1 MKTEE
6 VGQIGNPGNFI
17 STLINI
23 FNHDKILTAH
33 LSSVSISHEIVKY
46 ASATIQNEIID
57 IVYSDIMLN
66 GIVEEIS
73 NMKFYSVLADGVT
86 SHNNEELAACLR
98 FVHKDKNIRRSFIS
112 CLPFNRIT
120 GLYIAE
126 TIMSHLKKVWMELN
140 NILI

>member
-23 FNHDKILTAH
+23 FDHDKILTAH

-120 GLYIAE
+120 GLYITE
-126 TIMSHLKKVWMELN
+126 TIMSHLKKV
-140 NILI
+140 

>member
-73 NMKFYSVLADGVT
+73 NVKFYSVLADGVT

-112 CLPFNRIT
+112 CLPFNQIT

-126 TIMSHLKKVWMELN
+126 TIMSHLKKV
-140 NILI
+140 

>member
-23 FNHDKILTAH
+23 FDHDKILTAH

-86 SHNNEELAACLR
+86 SHNNEELATCLR

-112 CLPFNRIT
+112 CLSFNRIT
-120 GLYIAE
+120 GLCIAE